1 MKNEPVYKSR
11 RKKALKWIA
20 GGVIILAGFSNFE
33 NDPIS
38 GIIFILIGIFI
49 LPIVQNLVD
58 KKADLSTPAKYLIVI
73 GGFAVA
79 FYAGYTN
86 QMNEEKKADK
96 LVNQSI
102 AAVSN
107 NNFSKANK
115 LLDEAEK
122 LYRNDDNKAVQVEN
136 TLDKLNSESFLKTSL
151 LNLSEE
157 EFSNLKEGN
166 LDKTILQN
174 DTLNAVLIA
183 KMKENAGSRAEFIKE
198 KEEQER
204 LERERELE
212 RQREARAAARK
223 EKIEDQFSAWDGSH
237 RKLEDYI
244 ERNMHDPDSY
254 EHVETVYWD
263 RGDHLVVRT
272 TFRGNNAFG
281 GKVKN
286 SVKAKVSIED
296 GEILEI
302 LSQ

>member
-11 RKKALKWIA
+11 RKQALKWIA

-73 GGFAVA
+73 GGFAIA

-115 LLDEAEK
+115 LLDEAEE

-157 EFSNLKEGN
+157 EFSNLKEGD

-174 DTLNAVLIA
+174 DTLNTVLIA

-212 RQREARAAARK
+212 RQREARAAARE
-223 EKIEDQFSAWDGSH
+223 EKIEEQFSAWDGSH
-237 RKLEDYI
+237 RNLEDYI
-244 ERNMHDPDSY
+244 QKNMHDPDSY
-254 EHVETVYWD
+254 EHVETRYAD
-263 RGDHLVVRT
+263 NGDHLIVVT

-286 SVKAKVSIED
+286 SVRAKVSLD
-296 GEILEI
+296 GEIIEI
-302 LSQ
+302 LSD